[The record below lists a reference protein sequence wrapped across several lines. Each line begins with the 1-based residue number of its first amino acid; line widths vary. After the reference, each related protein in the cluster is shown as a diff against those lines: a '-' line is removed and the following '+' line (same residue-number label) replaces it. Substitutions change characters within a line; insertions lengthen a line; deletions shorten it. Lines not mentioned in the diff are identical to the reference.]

1 MVARATV
8 LIALVGVA
16 MAAAAPAHAGSV
28 TGRVDVVSAHAS
40 YEAWVVTSLDL
51 TRADQPVARGVVD
64 ATTGEFTVEF
74 DPAGHPYWVF
84 LHERFQP
91 EGGAPFE
98 LFLPFDLIPRYE
110 LPAEPLLLRGVDPEL
125 LMKRQRMSTAPD
137 VLLKLGLLCLL
148 VFGAGFG
155 MRRWLAPFAAVEGGR
170 CAPLADAPRGP
181 PEARGE
187 RAGIAAILLLATA
200 LRLFGFFGESLDLL
214 EVSYLPGI
222 GRPAPFAAGL
232 DGFAAVPHMLA
243 EVGRLYCID
252 LTHPPG
258 YHLVMGVFGLFG
270 DGGWI
275 LRLPGLAASLLTG
288 WLIWRFF
295 RRWSVAAGLAAAGI
309 FAVCA
314 PAIYFG
320 QDATPYSAVGLVAI
334 GSLMLMIEALRTGTT
349 RAWSRYFAVIV
360 VGFYL
365 HYNVA
370 LMAVGQLAML
380 LAFAWWSRED
390 RRWRAAIH
398 RAMRPALMWAPAPLA
413 WTWLHLSTFDTIA
426 QDTRLVADVYMPDP
440 GLLSYTWD
448 FWTVMAGL
456 DVDVSPWSAGAAAA
470 LVALAIARAVRPRAG
485 EPPQAVGL
493 LLAAMTAGFIGSI
506 AFFYVNV
513 VDALAG
519 HVFYGFR
526 WVGCFLPVLLGVG
539 VLGVVRGAGPRLLR
553 YTLAGLWA
561 IGLCAATV
569 TQVAEPSRPD
579 YAAVTSFIRSELQT
593 GDGIATLPSW
603 FQRGNIAYY
612 LLNTAGVRRQPDK
625 GEGVW
630 VVDDKDVTVETIHAS
645 LPFET
650 TARNAHIER
659 LWVAVV
665 DERMSGRSK
674 FQDAVAE
681 QALAWAD
688 AHMVREGEWEFD
700 RIRLVRYRRAD
711 GDLSPTG
718 GATIV
723 LSTDRAVLNHRLYP
737 PLEGAA
743 RFVAPATLAEH
754 PQLGPTVLY
763 QAPMSPGCVDWRF
776 RGLKPSLQPA
786 ADHHWY
792 FDLRIPAPEGR
803 PPAIDRPGEAQV
815 HTTVEEGRVLLG
827 AVGGPCDG
835 PPLQVRVR

>member
-1 MVARATV
+1 M
-8 LIALVGVA
+8 IALVVTA
-16 MAAAAPAHAGSV
+16 LAAASPALAEGLS
-28 TGRVDVVSAHAS
+28 GRVDSISPHAS

-51 TRADQPVARGVVD
+51 TRPDQPAARAAVD
-64 ATTGEFTVEF
+64 RTTGEFEVPF
-74 DPAGHPYWVF
+74 DPAGRPFWVF

-98 LFLPFDLIPRYE
+98 LFLPLDLIPSYE
-110 LPAEPLLLRGVDPEL
+110 LPGEPVLLRGIDPAV

-137 VLLKLGLLCLL
+137 VLIKLGVICLL

-155 MRRWLAPFAAVEGGR
+155 LRRWLAPHAAVEGGR
-170 CAPLADAPRGP
+170 CAPLSGASRGP
-181 PEARGE
+181 PEVRGE
-187 RAGIAAILLLATA
+187 RIAIAVILVVATG
-200 LRLFGFFGESLDLL
+200 LRLRGFFGESLDLL

-243 EVGRLYCID
+243 EMGRLYCID

-258 YHLVMGVFGLFG
+258 YHFVMGVFGLFG
-270 DGGWI
+270 DAGWI
-275 LRLPGLAASLLTG
+275 LRLPGLAASLVTL
-288 WLIWRFF
+288 WLLWRFF
-295 RRWSVAAGLAAAGI
+295 RRWSVAAGLASAAT

-314 PAIYFG
+314 PGIYFG
-320 QDATPYSAVGLVAI
+320 QDATPYSTVGLVAI
-334 GSLMLMIEALRTGTT
+334 GSLMLMIDALQTGQN
-349 RAWSRYFAVIV
+349 RAWSRYFGVIV
-360 VGFYL
+360 IGFYL

-370 LMAVGQLAML
+370 LMAVGQLAMML
-380 LAFAWWSRED
+380 VFAWWGRAD
-390 RRWRAAIH
+390 KRWAAAIH
-398 RAMRPALMWAPAPLA
+398 RAMRPALMWAPWPLA

-426 QDTRLVADVYMPDP
+426 QDTRLVADVYMPDA

-448 FWTVMAGL
+448 FWSVMAGL
-456 DVDVSPWSAGAAAA
+456 DVDVSPWSAAAAA
-470 LVALAIARAVRPRAG
+470 GLVLLALAAAVRPG
-485 EPPQAVGL
+485 EGAPPRAVGL
-493 LLAAMTAGFIGSI
+493 LLAAMTAGFVGSI

-526 WVGCFLPVLLGVG
+526 WVGCFLPVLIGVA
-539 VLGVVRGAGPRLLR
+539 VLGVVQGAGPRLLR
-553 YTLAGLWA
+553 YTLAAVWA
-561 IGLCAATV
+561 IGLGMATV
-569 TQVAEPSRPD
+569 TQVTEASRPD
-579 YAAVTSFIRSELQT
+579 YAAVTSFIRSELKS

-612 LLNTAGVRRQPDK
+612 LLNAPGVRRQPDK

-650 TARNAHIER
+650 TARNAHVDR

-700 RIRLVRYRRAD
+700 RIRLLRYRRAL
-711 GDLSPTG
+711 GDLAPAGETV
-718 GATIV
+718 V

-737 PLEGAA
+737 PLEGRA
-743 RFVAPATLAEH
+743 RFVAPEQLAGH
-754 PQLGPTVLY
+754 PALGPTVLY

-776 RGLKPSLQPA
+776 RGLKPALQPA
-786 ADHHWY
+786 APHHWY
-792 FDLRIPAPEGR
+792 FDLRIPAPADR
-803 PPAIDRPGEAQV
+803 PPSIDRPKEAQV
-815 HTTVEEGRVLLG
+815 HTTVEPGRVHLG

-835 PPLQVRVR
+835 PPLQVRIR